1 MDVRVVLFDLD
12 GVLLDS
18 TPVHRRLWE
27 RWAVRHRLDPEQVF
41 AATFG
46 RRPAEAIGAV
56 APWLVVPEE
65 LLWLDE
71 LLRRERDMFALMP
84 GAAAAVA
91 AARQFAAWGVVTS
104 SSAEH
109 ATYCLTRHGIP
120 APIVLVGGTDTAEG
134 KPSPAPYLLAS
145 VRAGVPSAACVAV
158 WRTPPPA
165 SPRPGRLVRLRSL
178 LPARMPQ
185 ASLRPPT
192 GALPLWMTS
201 HNSCL
206 PSAGKAMLQVRRKLH
221 SRAWKGG
228 PAAAD
233 AADMPEWQ
241 AELRGGNPA
250 RRPHIDTARAE

>member
-1 MDVRVVLFDLD
+1 MVLFDLD

-158 WRTPPPA
+158 EDSPA
-165 SPRPGRLVRLRSL
+165 GVAS
-178 LPARMPQ
+178 ARAAGAVAIAV
-185 ASLRPPT
+185 AST
-192 GALPLWMTS
+192 YA
-201 HNSCL
+201 
-206 PSAGKAMLQVRRKLH
+206 AGEL
-221 SRAWKGG
+221 
-228 PAAAD
+228 AAAD
-233 AADMPEWQ
+233 RCLAAMDDVAQ
-241 AELRGGNPA
+241 LLLAIRGQSDVAGETQ
-250 RRPHIDTARAE
+250 TA